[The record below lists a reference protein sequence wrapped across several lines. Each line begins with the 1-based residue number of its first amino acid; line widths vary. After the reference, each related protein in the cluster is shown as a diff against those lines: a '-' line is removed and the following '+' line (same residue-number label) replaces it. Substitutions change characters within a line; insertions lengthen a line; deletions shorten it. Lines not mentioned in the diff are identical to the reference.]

1 MSSESS
7 SFGFSGVLRD
17 IRSAVVEMFGG
28 NKLPED
34 QQVAVE
40 VLFGLIGVVA
50 KSDRLVTDHEANL
63 ANQLM
68 DELEL
73 PNHGRSIASAAF
85 ERGFRRQIDPE
96 AEAARLRENLPP
108 GSTELANLLDT
119 LVRVALID
127 GRLFPGERDMLE
139 KIAVAL
145 GFDAAAVQRRLATAG
160 VA

>member
-7 SFGFSGVLRD
+7 SGFTGILRD
-17 IRSAVVEMFGG
+17 LRTAVVEMFGG

-34 QQVAVE
+34 QQLAVE

-73 PNHGRSIASAAF
+73 PNHGRSIATVSF
-85 ERGFRRQIDPE
+85 ERGFRREIDPA
-96 AEAARLRENLPP
+96 AEAQRLRATLPP
-108 GSTELANLLDT
+108 GSPDLAKLLDT

-127 GRLFPGERDMLE
+127 GRLFPGERDALE
-139 KIAVAL
+139 QISKELGLDADAVR
-145 GFDAAAVQRRLATAG
+145 RRLAAAG
-160 VA
+160 AI